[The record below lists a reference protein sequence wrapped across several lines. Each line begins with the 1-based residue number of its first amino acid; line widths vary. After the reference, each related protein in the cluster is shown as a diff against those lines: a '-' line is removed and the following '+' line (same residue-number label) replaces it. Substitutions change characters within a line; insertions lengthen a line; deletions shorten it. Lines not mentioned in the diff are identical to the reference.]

1 MNRRK
6 FLVIAATGSL
16 IAMPVFPTLAQP
28 GTEQPR
34 QAAHPALPDNQIAE
48 ILSEATGSGS
58 FSEVVTRADGRVVTY
73 RFALATGMGSR
84 HYAAQYEKHFQ
95 EELPDWVS
103 LEHPYHQILL
113 CQVAVDNNL
122 PLPDRCPDVA
132 RSES

>member
-1 MNRRK
+1 MNRRE
-6 FLVIAATGSL
+6 FLVLAATGSL

-28 GTEQPR
+28 GTEQPL
-34 QAAHPALPDNQIAE
+34 QAAHPALPDKQIAE

-58 FSEVVTRADGRVVTY
+58 FSQVVTRADGRVVTH
-73 RFALATGMGSR
+73 RFTLATGMGSL

-113 CQVAVDNNL
+113 CQAAVKADLGL
-122 PLPDRCPDVA
+122 PNRCPDVS